1 MKLKSVDCLPISPL
15 PAKKVDDRVTVSVLL
30 TQVHIYVKIS
40 ITPSSVHSLKFNR
53 VVFLYQAI
61 KILDEMRPY
70 RSIHNIRVITILIIS
85 YYDNIANIILK
96 LNTLYLVKHFINR
109 DLVSRVLTVS
119 LSCIDSSNNEKKS

>member
-1 MKLKSVDCLPISPL
+1 MKLKSVDCPPISPL

-30 TQVHIYVKIS
+30 TQVHIYVRIS

-119 LSCIDSSNNEKKS
+119 LSCIDSSKNEKNS